1 MVVGKMGVIIRLSQD
16 VFKQGSKVS
25 AIPVYPM
32 FLNELESIN
41 STRMEVV
48 NV

>member
-1 MVVGKMGVIIRLSQD
+1 MGVIISLSQD

-25 AIPVYPM
+25 KIPVYLM
-32 FLNELESIN
+32 FLKELESIN

-48 NV
+48 S